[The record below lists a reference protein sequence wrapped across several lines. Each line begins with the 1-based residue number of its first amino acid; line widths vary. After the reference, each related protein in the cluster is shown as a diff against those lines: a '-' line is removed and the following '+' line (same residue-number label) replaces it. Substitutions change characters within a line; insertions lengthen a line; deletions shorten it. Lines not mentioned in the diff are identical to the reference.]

1 MSFQFNKDQYDKSVN
16 ESNFV
21 AEMRKYGLDVATTQI
36 HNSKNQS
43 QVWDESGMTF
53 RMWNEE
59 RQDFDPEQI
68 KIINNMMVF
77 TDSGFDDTK
86 MAIGKISLSN
96 GTTAYGIN
104 AEVFVGTAI
113 FSQYFTAQNPS
124 GTFKIDD
131 DGLSAT
137 NGINTIKIQ
146 PNNSGELFSIYK
158 GNSKQL
164 YFTSDGD
171 AVFSGSL
178 KSASGT
184 FSGLIS
190 GGSINLGNGTF
201 TVDQNGNMYASSGTF
216 SGTLN
221 GADGNFTGT
230 LYGNEIVGANIS
242 GSVFKTTGSDSGFT
256 GTVTIKDGTIEARFS
271 NNAIM
276 YSLSPRS
283 FIVGNNL
290 IEAYSAIF
298 NQIKFAN
305 GALVVNEGDII
316 ANENLHIN
324 KNLYINGINFD
335 SYIDDIN
342 DAYTMAVNAAP
353 KEHSHSKYTTE
364 NEVKTIIKRMVK
376 STALK

>member
-1 MSFQFNKDQYDKSVN
+1 M
-16 ESNFV
+16 E
-21 AEMRKYGLDVATTQI
+21 L
-36 HNSKNQS
+36 NSH
-43 QVWDESGMTF
+43 
-53 RMWNEE
+53 
-59 RQDFDPEQI
+59 
-68 KIINNMMVF
+68 
-77 TDSGFDDTK
+77 
-86 MAIGKISLSN
+86 
-96 GTTAYGIN
+96 
-104 AEVFVGTAI
+104 
-113 FSQYFTAQNPS
+113 
-124 GTFKIDD
+124 FK
-131 DGLSAT
+131 
-137 NGINTIKIQ
+137 
-146 PNNSGELFSIYK
+146 
-158 GNSKQL
+158 
-164 YFTSDGD
+164 GD
-171 AVFSGSL
+171 ITGST
-178 KSASGT
+178 GT
-184 FSGLIS
+184 FSGLLS
-190 GGSINLGNGTF
+190 GGSINIGNGTF
-201 TVDQNGNMYASSGTF
+201 TVDKYGNMYASSGSF

-221 GADGNFTGT
+221 GADGTFSGT
-230 LYGNEIVGANIS
+230 LYGNDIIGANIS
-242 GSVFKTTGSDSGFT
+242 GSVFKTTGSSDGFT